1 MFRCFLKG
9 SRYLLIQSLF
19 MRDFVSF
26 DIFDTCLCR
35 SCGSPQNVFTLLAYK
50 ALGSNSS
57 ISEISDFRYIRIQG
71 EIEARKCS
79 RKDDITIQEIYEK
92 CDFSVFPNLLKDDL
106 IQLEMEIEESVLFP
120 IKKAQNIISQA
131 RQEGS
136 RILFISDMYLPS
148 SFLKRV
154 LYKYNIFKEGD
165 TLFVSGEIG
174 KSKAKA
180 SLFKYIA
187 DKENIS
193 FKHWEHFGDNFFS
206 DVLMP
211 IKLGIKSHWRKV
223 GYTKIQSFYRK
234 NDIGL
239 NDDTLSCNAAI
250 SHAIQV
256 EEKDS
261 IYVQFA
267 ADLIAPLYVP
277 FVYHVLQD
285 ASKRGIRK
293 LYFLSRDGYILYQIA
308 KIFYRHFPNIEL
320 KYLHVSRKS
329 LYYPGLDQLNS
340 ESLMLLFAGKSK
352 NGILEEL
359 DNLHI
364 DNKELI
370 CKIQTAEQVV
380 PLLQQYGYTLHYIN
394 EEIAKQKEL
403 CLNYFIQEGLADK
416 TVKSA
421 IVDLR
426 GTRKCQCMINNIL
439 NTSGYPSCFAYYMEV
454 TYNRIIPKGNIDYDA
469 LIYGDHLLDKSNYKY
484 YSYTLYLLEHY
495 FSLTGFSRVSSYC
508 KVSEEKYAVNY
519 DNDKVEPAS
528 IFISNVNI
536 RICQKYAERFITNI
550 ALINSGSLF
559 QYATKSLVNFVQ
571 SPDRHYLKALI
582 CIDTSESQLTPKI
595 LIDKLSLKH
604 IRQRDLSWF
613 DGAVMLTFGKIP
625 FIIFKFIFRRCIP
638 LLRNLL

>member
-1 MFRCFLKG
+1 
-9 SRYLLIQSLF
+9 
-19 MRDFVSF
+19 
-26 DIFDTCLCR
+26 
-35 SCGSPQNVFTLLAYK
+35 
-50 ALGSNSS
+50 
-57 ISEISDFRYIRIQG
+57 
-71 EIEARKCS
+71 
-79 RKDDITIQEIYEK
+79 
-92 CDFSVFPNLLKDDL
+92 
-106 IQLEMEIEESVLFP
+106 
-120 IKKAQNIISQA
+120 
-131 RQEGS
+131 
-136 RILFISDMYLPS
+136 MYLPS

-187 DKENIS
+187 DIENIS

-380 PLLQQYGYTLHYIN
+380 PLLQQM
-394 EEIAKQKEL
+394 
-403 CLNYFIQEGLADK
+403 
-416 TVKSA
+416 
-421 IVDLR
+421 IVR
-426 GTRKCQCMINNIL
+426 
-439 NTSGYPSCFAYYMEV
+439 
-454 TYNRIIPKGNIDYDA
+454 
-469 LIYGDHLLDKSNYKY
+469 
-484 YSYTLYLLEHY
+484 
-495 FSLTGFSRVSSYC
+495 
-508 KVSEEKYAVNY
+508 
-519 DNDKVEPAS
+519 
-528 IFISNVNI
+528 
-536 RICQKYAERFITNI
+536 
-550 ALINSGSLF
+550 
-559 QYATKSLVNFVQ
+559 
-571 SPDRHYLKALI
+571 
-582 CIDTSESQLTPKI
+582 
-595 LIDKLSLKH
+595 
-604 IRQRDLSWF
+604 
-613 DGAVMLTFGKIP
+613 
-625 FIIFKFIFRRCIP
+625 
-638 LLRNLL
+638 